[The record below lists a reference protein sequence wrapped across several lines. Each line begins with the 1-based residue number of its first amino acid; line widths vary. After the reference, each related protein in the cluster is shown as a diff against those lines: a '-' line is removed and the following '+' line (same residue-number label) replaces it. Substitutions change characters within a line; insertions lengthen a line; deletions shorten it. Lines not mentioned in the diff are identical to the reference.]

1 MWFHDLEDLEE
12 AGWFQEVNSNPD
24 KFGLLWSMTPTYKLL
39 DPQDDRDIILVSTGG
54 YAPIHDGH
62 VAMMEAAKAH
72 MESRGFRVRGGY
84 VSPGHDEYVV
94 SHKGVQIFAPERLA
108 YANKR
113 LKDHLWLM
121 VDPWEAIGCN
131 CAVNF
136 TSVIDHLEKLLGCQ
150 VCYVV
155 GSDNARFSLAFKNQG
170 LLCVVRRTSDVL
182 PNVKYRSRSYITEE
196 TQHVYF
202 ADNEPLAG
210 SSTAVR
216 SEMSFGS
223 SQKKKLILRIDEA
236 SESYLDRLL
245 AILRDYYLDIKLVH
259 VREQRLPVE
268 IPNLVSLDQMIK
280 SPFGNLGLSRNYAAG
295 GYHKL
300 GYTNR
305 PSSPPLKEQLSML
318 AGREVSLFDDDV
330 VSGNTMRKATDLLR
344 EFGCRVVSYHA
355 LSFSDD
361 GSCEIMDSRDFLPV
375 TEGGLVVCG
384 RRIPYIYPFVCPHVR
399 ASVLP
404 EKAVEFSDRILNAFW
419 SE

>member
-1 MWFHDLEDLEE
+1 MWFQGLEDLEE
-12 AGWFQEVNSNPD
+12 AGWFQEANSNPD
-24 KFGLLWSMTPTYKLL
+24 KFGMLWAMTPTYKLL
-39 DPQDDRDIILVSTGG
+39 DPLDDRDIILVSTGG

-62 VAMMEAAKAH
+62 IAMMEAAKAH

-94 SHKGVQIFAPERLA
+94 YYKGVQIFAPERLA
-108 YANKR
+108 YANKK
-113 LKDHLWLM
+113 LKDHDWLM
-121 VDPWEAIGCN
+121 VDPWEALGCN

-136 TSVIDHLEKLLGCQ
+136 TTVIDHLEKLLGCR

-155 GSDNARFSLAFKNQG
+155 GSDNARFSMAFKKHG
-170 LLCVVRRTSDVL
+170 MLCVVRRTPDVL
-182 PNVKYRSRSYITEE
+182 PNPKYRSKNYISEE
-196 TQHVYF
+196 TEHVYF
-202 ADNEPLAG
+202 ANNSPIAG

-216 SEMSFGS
+216 SEMLFGK
-223 SQKKKLILRIDEA
+223 SQKKKLILRVDAA
-236 SESYLDRLL
+236 SEPYLERLL
-245 AILRDYYLDIKLVH
+245 HILKDYYLEVTLVR
-259 VREQRLPVE
+259 VKDQKIPGE
-268 IPNLVSLDQMIK
+268 ILNLVSLDQMIP
-280 SPFGNLGLSRNYAAG
+280 SSFGNLGLSRNYAEG

-305 PSSPPLKEQLSML
+305 PNSPSLKEQLSAF
-318 AGREVSLFDDDV
+318 AGMEVSLFDDDV

-384 RRIPYIYPFVCPHVR
+384 KRVPYIYPFVCPHVR

-404 EKAVEFSDRILNAFW
+404 EKAVEFSDRILNTFW